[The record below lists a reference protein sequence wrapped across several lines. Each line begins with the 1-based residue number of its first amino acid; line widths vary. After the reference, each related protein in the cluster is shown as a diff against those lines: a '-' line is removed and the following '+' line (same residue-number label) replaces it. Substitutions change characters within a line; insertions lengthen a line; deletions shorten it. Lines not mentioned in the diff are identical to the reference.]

1 MTNALDDA
9 GTIDVNATGSDP
21 TLVMYGPVRVEGG
34 AEIDADGTFASVTF
48 FYDEVGNAGN
58 ITAVDNG
65 TVSFDHAAV
74 FNQDGGVVEATT
86 LSTVTFDNA
95 TVTNQEGAT
104 IEANGGQVVFDPTAV
119 TNDGSIEATGGGTVA
134 FADSTVANSDGS
146 IQADAELVVK
156 LAGSTIDG
164 GEIGG
169 EGALEVAGSSTIK
182 GCADVTVARINVEDG
197 NTLTLDHVSI
207 DGSTINLGHAATG
220 NAPSF
225 TEISVPDVN
234 AIGPSISADG
244 EFVAFIASSNLPGNG
259 NDLNDG
265 AIELYDAATGKLTD
279 ISAAAPALPAGET
292 SLGFSNV
299 PSISADGRYVVFD
312 EKYEVPNNQGPPLQT
327 SEVLLYDRELQT
339 ATVVQTFAG
348 HAEISGDGQY
358 IVMQGDTIPGNNNPI
373 GESVLVTDRSGNVLT
388 RISGDPE
395 QNSNNFGDPNSVYE
409 PAISGDGRFVTF
421 WTTSKEISVADGSTT
436 YNFNTGN
443 TAEQNAEVYVYDRV
457 NHSLQEVSGTLGGVQ
472 GNGDSGTTTLG
483 NNQDSSWQSSLS
495 ADGRYVV
502 FQSSADNLVAGVGD
516 AQHDVSNIFLY
527 DTQTGEVTAITNDN
541 SQSELGTLKIGSI
554 RPEISADGPLV
565 TFASDASDLKA
576 PMAPRRLTL
585 RHADAYVRSSR
596 RPTEILPM
604 PRAISPRQ
612 SAPTA
617 RPSPSA
623 ASPTIW

>member
-1 MTNALDDA
+1 MHLN
-9 GTIDVNATGSDP
+9 N
-21 TLVMYGPVRVEGG
+21 G
-34 AEIDADGTFASVTF
+34 AV
-48 FYDEVGNAGN
+48 
-58 ITAVDNG
+58 
-65 TVSFDHAAV
+65 
-74 FNQDGGVVEATT
+74 
-86 LSTVTFDNA
+86 
-95 TVTNQEGAT
+95 
-104 IEANGGQVVFDPTAV
+104 
-119 TNDGSIEATGGGTVA
+119 
-134 FADSTVANSDGS
+134 
-146 IQADAELVVK
+146 
-156 LAGSTIDG
+156 
-164 GEIGG
+164 
-169 EGALEVAGSSTIK
+169 
-182 GCADVTVARINVEDG
+182 
-197 NTLTLDHVSI
+197 
-207 DGSTINLGHAATG
+207 
-220 NAPSF
+220 
-225 TEISVPDVN
+225 
-234 AIGPSISADG
+234 
-244 EFVAFIASSNLPGNG
+244 
-259 NDLNDG
+259 
-265 AIELYDAATGKLTD
+265 ELYDAATGKLTD

-327 SEVLLYDRELQT
+327 SEVLLYDRESQT

-436 YNFNTGN
+436 YNFSTGN

-527 DTQTGEVTAITNDN
+527 DTQTGEVTPITTDN

-554 RPEISADGPLV
+554 RPEISADGHFV
-565 TFASDASDLKA
+565 TFASDASDLQGANGTAQTYVYDTQTHIVSIVSATRRKFCQCRERSRLGSQRQRLGHRLRQ
-576 PMAPRRLTL
+576 PRR
-585 RHADAYVRSSR
+585 
-596 RPTEILPM
+596 
-604 PRAISPRQ
+604 Q
-612 SAPTA
+612 SGDTD
-617 RPSPSA
+617 RE
-623 ASPTIW
+623 